1 MCIAILTTPNK
12 ALDEKTFRRCFS
24 NNRDGFGMA
33 YVNTDGK
40 VEIDKG
46 FMAEDFAWKTY
57 SNMIATGVNKHPML
71 LHFRLRTAGTIDQSN
86 CHPFAVKGGAM
97 IHNGTFWRD
106 GNMNGK
112 SDSRILAETMHDKLH
127 YANLSANKNEFQ
139 DAFGYN
145 RVAFLFNEGKYIIFS
160 EDKDGGQWNDGIWYS
175 NGGWKG
181 QYHERVGNGNKGDG
195 GSGNACSL
203 VDAVDDLEDTGW
215 LGYSRGHMGADW

>member
-12 ALDEKTFRRCFS
+12 ALDEKTFRRCF
-24 NNRDGFGMA
+24 NINRDGFGMA
-33 YVNTDGK
+33 FINDDGK

-46 FMAEDFAWKTY
+46 FMAEDYAWKSY
-57 SNMIATGVNKHPML
+57 MEKINKGINKNPML
-71 LHFRLRTAGTIDQSN
+71 LHFRLRTAGSVDQGN

-97 IHNGTFWRD
+97 VHNGTFWRD

-112 SDSRILAETMHDKLH
+112 SDSRILAETYHDKLH

-160 EDKDGGQWNDGIWYS
+160 EEKDGGQWDDGIWYS

-181 QYHERVGNGNKGDG
+181 QYYDRVGNGNKGG
-195 GSGNACSL
+195 GNNTCAL
-203 VDAVDDLEDTGW
+203 PDALDDFEDTGW
-215 LGYSRGHMGADW
+215 LGYPSRYGMGANI